1 MQNKFS
7 WYFRATDDE
16 INKAWKGGV
25 LTVDANFLLDL
36 YRYHESTRNSLISSL
51 QKFEGKLWLSYQACE
66 EFFRNRT
73 RVILSSEKTFKQAK
87 EEVEKLR
94 VNIESSV
101 AQLRGNRIIPAEI
114 ASGLISAISPAIS
127 QAQEQILQA
136 TSSYPNFLKD
146 DPILNQLSNLFSGA
160 VGNGFKA
167 EEISEIIKVAEDRKQ
182 KKIPPGYL
190 DDDKDGDRAY
200 GDYFLWRQ
208 IIEHAKTANVP
219 IIFVTSER
227 KEDWWE
233 KISNRTTGPRPELLK
248 EAHELAGQKIL
259 IYQTDRFL
267 EYALKRHGGAVDT
280 NAVEE
285 IRAVSTLRSET
296 ESAVKLIE
304 HKTVIGTEMENEGIL
319 TLSLKRPVKN
329 FTGSGHLEP
338 HMTCAP
344 NLSVRLLDCP
354 EDTPPFKLSA
364 GTGTTYD
371 FNIHIRAVTPNIP
384 LPTGQYTFTYEAC
397 CQNVSE
403 NSNFTS
409 DEGKI

>member
-1 MQNKFS
+1 MKDKFS
-7 WYFRATDDE
+7 WYFRTSDE
-16 INKAWKGGV
+16 ELDKAWKSGV
-25 LTVDANFLLDL
+25 LTVDANVLLDL

-51 QKFEGKLWLSYQACE
+51 KNFEGKLWLSHQACE

-73 RVILSSEKTFKQAK
+73 KVIVSSEKTFKQAK
-87 EEVEKLR
+87 EEVEKIQS
-94 VNIESSV
+94 NIESSV

-114 ASGLISAISPAIS
+114 ADGLIAAVSPAII
-127 QAQEQILQA
+127 QAQEKIHQA

-146 DPILNQLSNLFSGA
+146 DSILNQLSGMFSGS
-160 VGNGFKA
+160 VGDGFKA
-167 EEISEIIKVAEDRKQ
+167 EEISEITKIAEDRKQ

-190 DDDKDGDRAY
+190 DAGKDGDRPY

-208 IIEHAKTANVP
+208 IIEHAKTANTP

-259 IYQTDRFL
+259 IYQTDIFL
-267 EYALKRHGGAVDT
+267 EYALKRYSGTVDA

-285 IRAVSTLRSET
+285 IRAVSTLRSEL

-304 HKTVIGTEMENEGIL
+304 HQTLIGTEMENTGTL
-319 TLSLKRPVKN
+319 TLNLKRSVRN
-329 FTGSGHLEP
+329 FTGSGHFEP
-338 HMTCAP
+338 HMVCAP
-344 NLSVRLLDCP
+344 NLKVKLIESP
-354 EDTPPFKLSA
+354 PDTPMVKLSA

-371 FNIHIRAVTPNIP
+371 FNIHIRTETPSIL
-384 LPTGQYTFTYEAC
+384 LPTGQYTFEYTAFC
-397 CQNVSE
+397 RND
-403 NSNFTS
+403 S
-409 DEGKI
+409 DDSSLAPDEEKI